1 MPFKTITVGIAED
14 AIEKISKA
22 TADRVVEELIW
33 NSIDAE
39 ATKIEIKLGWNMM
52 GGIDEV
58 KVSDN
63 GHGIDY
69 AQAELIF
76 QQIGGSPKRLSRRS
90 PTLDRPYHGKEGE
103 GRYKAFALGRKVEWH
118 SRTASRGMVQ
128 SFTVEIRS
136 DQLRSARIDQPIPC
150 DGDQGCDVV
159 ISDLRDG
166 GGDLKSRS
174 LKDDLVNRLAPYL
187 IANKDVQI
195 IYDGTR
201 LDVEEAVLSKEILQ
215 VKVQASENTPTLS
228 GSLRVIEWK
237 KRRNPALFLCDEEG
251 IALDETT
258 PGLKEPRFSFTAYLC
273 SRLLRDLHEENTLGL
288 GEMEPRL
295 RLLKE
300 ASKAQLKGYFRK
312 RLAQEAATVAQ
323 RARKEG
329 TYPYPQAA
337 TSAVERAERQV
348 FDICAATVH
357 QYLPDYDT
365 ADKETRRFTYR
376 LLREA
381 LEQNSGNVGVIF
393 KEVLKLTEEQQA
405 DLVYLLQKT
414 SFGSIIHASKTI
426 ADRLAFINGL
436 EQILHENTI
445 RKHIKERKQLQRIL
459 VEELWLFGDEF
470 ALGADD
476 VSLRTVLK
484 EHLQI
489 VGHDEAEEVPT
500 ASDTADLTDIPDL
513 VLWRQFL
520 RGRADQFENLVI
532 ELKRPTV
539 RISLDE
545 IQQVHRYAGKI
556 MNNRYFD
563 KQKTHWIFIVISD
576 DIADDAVEE
585 VNQRDRKQ
593 GHVTRGRNHDVY
605 VKRWSEVIHEAKLRL
620 NFLKEHLDLAVE
632 DNVEGQ
638 NYIMRKYPHLFPVK
652 LFG

>member
-22 TADRVVEELIW
+22 PADRVVEELIW

-58 KVSDN
+58 RVSDN

-76 QQIGGSPKRLSRRS
+76 QQIGGSPKRLARRS

-118 SRTASRGMVQ
+118 SRTATNGQVQ
-128 SFTVEIRS
+128 AFTVEIRS
-136 DQLRSARIDQPIPC
+136 DQLRSARIDQPVPC
-150 DGDQGCDVV
+150 GGERGCDVV

-195 IYDGTR
+195 IYDGMR
-201 LDVEEAVLSKEILQ
+201 LDVEEAVLSKETLQ
-215 VKVQASENTPTLS
+215 VKVQASENTPALS

-237 KRRNPALFLCDEEG
+237 KRRNPALFLCDEDG
-251 IALDETT
+251 IALDETK
-258 PGLKEPRFSFTAYLC
+258 PGLKEHRFSFTAYLC

-288 GEMEPRL
+288 GDMEPRL
-295 RLLKE
+295 HLLKE
-300 ASKAQLKGYFRK
+300 ASKAQMKAYFRK

-329 TYPYPQAA
+329 TYPYPQPA

-436 EQILHENTI
+436 EQILHEKTI

-489 VGHDEAEEVPT
+489 IGHDEAEGAPA
-500 ASDTADLTDIPDL
+500 ASDTEDLTDIPDL

-545 IQQVHRYAGKI
+545 IQQVQRYAGKI

-563 KQKTHWIFIVISD
+563 KQKTHWIFMVVSD
-576 DIADDAVEE
+576 EIAGDAVEE

-605 VKRWSEVIHEAKLRL
+605 VRRWSEVIHEAKLRL

-632 DNVEGQ
+632 NNVEGQ
-638 NYIMRKYPHLFPVK
+638 NYIMQKYPHLFPVK